1 MKLIV
6 LHLYMQIIHSLIKL
20 SLLEKML
27 EMITSPDV
35 YHLNIPKHRV
45 KAGFVYN
52 PDKGL
57 NFGLSFRYQNSMNI
71 NTLNSGDSSLFWFDG
86 FVPKRT
92 VWDMNVGM
100 PITSKTRIDLTV
112 DNVLGK
118 KYQTFVNMPMIGQQ
132 ALFTL
137 THNF

>member
-1 MKLIV
+1 M
-6 LHLYMQIIHSLIKL
+6 
-20 SLLEKML
+20 
-27 EMITSPDV
+27 

-57 NFGLSFRYQNSMNI
+57 NFGLSFRYQNSMNA

-100 PITSKTRIDLTV
+100 PITPKTRIDLTV

>member
-1 MKLIV
+1 
-6 LHLYMQIIHSLIKL
+6 MQIIHSLIKL
-20 SLLEKML
+20 SLLEDVGD
-27 EMITSPDV
+27 ETSPDV

-45 KAGFVYN
+45 KAGLLTILIKV
-52 PDKGL
+52 
-57 NFGLSFRYQNSMNI
+57 NFGLSFRYKLMNKYFKP
-71 NTLNSGDSSLFWFDG
+71 GDSSLFWFDG

-112 DNVLGK
+112 DNILGK

>member
-1 MKLIV
+1 
-6 LHLYMQIIHSLIKL
+6 
-20 SLLEKML
+20 
-27 EMITSPDV
+27 
-35 YHLNIPKHRV
+35 
-45 KAGFVYN
+45 
-52 PDKGL
+52 
-57 NFGLSFRYQNSMNI
+57 
-71 NTLNSGDSSLFWFDG
+71 
-86 FVPKRT
+86 
-92 VWDMNVGM
+92 M